1 MSEAM
6 SDLMITDV
14 IETKSFPL
22 RKGSSPYFHRI
33 DKISQDT
40 MAGLTDMVQNQAQ
53 EIQTLKKML
62 RSREFVIE
70 ALKRDVSGV
79 ECIKALEDRNIELE
93 EQLKEYEIILR
104 SHGL

>member
-1 MSEAM
+1 
-6 SDLMITDV
+6 
-14 IETKSFPL
+14 
-22 RKGSSPYFHRI
+22 
-33 DKISQDT
+33 